1 MGMNDNS
8 IDLRE
13 DAIFKRITTYYW
25 DNSTPPIDGN
35 IWQWLERDYGAT
47 RTYKRQHAPGHG
59 LDSFVVKFETPALKT
74 AFVLRW
80 A

>member
-1 MGMNDNS
+1 MSDSM
-8 IDLRE
+8 DLRE
-13 DAIFKRITTYYW
+13 DGLFAKLAVHYHNNISRE
-25 DNSTPPIDGN
+25 IDSS
-35 IWQWLERDYGAT
+35 IWLWLSRDYHAI
-47 RTYKRQHAPGHG
+47 RTYERLQSGYGG